1 MTPLGPITTLRSSGV
16 HPRWLRRWLQSTV
29 VELLITVALLW
40 AVPAV
45 VMAPVAMATAE
56 RYSVPLAPRPTVVR
70 AFENP
75 ERRWQP
81 GHRGVDLAGG
91 PGVAVLAA
99 GSGTVRF
106 AGDVAGRTVVSI
118 QHADGVITTYEPVR
132 PTVADGDHVR
142 RGQRIGTLV
151 TGHPGCPVATC
162 LHWGARVGAGRSA
175 RYLDPLGLIGAVRV
189 RLKPI
194 DEPT

>member
-1 MTPLGPITTLRSSGV
+1 M
-16 HPRWLRRWLQSTV
+16 
-29 VELLITVALLW
+29 
-40 AVPAV
+40 
-45 VMAPVAMATAE
+45 
-56 RYSVPLAPRPTVVR
+56 
-70 AFENP
+70 
-75 ERRWQP
+75 
-81 GHRGVDLAGG
+81 
-91 PGVAVLAA
+91 
-99 GSGTVRF
+99 
-106 AGDVAGRTVVSI
+106 
-118 QHADGVITTYEPVR
+118 ITTYEPVR